1 MTAMPQP
8 SLTPQQSPV
17 SRASLDKMKIKL
29 DALRVTILNLNLDA
43 ESAMQ
48 MLADETM
55 PLAGAVGAAIALK
68 TNDQIVCRA
77 SAGQAPGV
85 GAVLQP
91 GQGLS
96 GECVLTGKLVR
107 CDDTDLDNRV
117 NAQVCR
123 DLGFRS
129 ALIAPITLEDQSIG
143 LVELLAAEP
152 DHFNQDDVLFLND
165 VAGVVLEL
173 NGLKAASKPMEDA
186 ASAEPDFLAKFDVRD
201 LMSALENETPE
212 EPAAV
217 AMPEIND
224 AVIME
229 RLEFIRNGN
238 TAPAAKPQPTT
249 VTTRIAPQPRTVR
262 EERTES
268 KRGMIWILA
277 VVVALIIAG
286 GIWVWKATRISP
298 APQQVQ
304 PQSGTST
311 PGTQKDSESASVAT
325 ANSAAH
331 LADDSSARSVERPAT
346 TAGTAP
352 QKRIATLSPKQGSDI
367 LSEASRVTTDLTPAP
382 SLAGLGAGA
391 SNAPVLPPIGEPAN
405 PVFQPSKVSSGLR
418 GGTAIYQPR
427 PTYPEMAKRNGLA
440 GDVVLKFL
448 VTKSGTVTNVRV
460 VSGNPTLALAAIQ
473 SVKMWRYRPFLL
485 NGEPTETESQ
495 ATIKFTSPR

>member
-68 TNDQIVCRA
+68 TDDQIVCRA

-201 LMSALENETPE
+201 LMSALEDETPE

-286 GIWVWKATRISP
+286 GIWMWKATRISP

-304 PQSGTST
+304 PQSGTSM
-311 PGTQKDSESASVAT
+311 PGTQKDSESALVTDASTAHVAEV
-325 ANSAAH
+325 
-331 LADDSSARSVERPAT
+331 SSPRSPAT
-346 TAGTAP
+346 TGGTAP
-352 QKRIATLSPKQGSDI
+352 QKRIAMLSPKQSSDI
-367 LSEASRVTTDLTPAP
+367 LSGASRGTTDLTPAP

-391 SNAPVLPPIGEPAN
+391 SNAPVLPPMAEPAN

-485 NGEPTETESQ
+485 NGEPTEAESQ